1 MGRGSRESSPDS
13 VDSTGRRIRGSSR
26 SRSRSRS
33 RGRRHRSRDRDYRPR
48 RRSSSRSRSRHRSR
62 SRSRSR
68 GRYYDSPSGRREHH
82 DRHGGWGA
90 GFEGLAAAPGLLP
103 GGQWGAPGL
112 AEAAVPGGLP
122 PWRLAE
128 DAGGLLP
135 AALVAPEWGDRQWE
149 DDWGRDS
156 SRSRGRSRGSDG
168 DWEGEREDWGRRSRG
183 SEAATASVFV
193 KGLPDDADEAD
204 VQHLFAAFPNVQ
216 SVKVLR
222 DRLSGNSR
230 GMAFVDFASVD
241 DARVLMESEQRY
253 DLAMGGRRL
262 LLDYSH
268 GAPSR
273 GGGDAGGAAALDW
286 ICDMCSAVNF
296 ARRLECYHC
305 YTARPAN
312 PQRVTADLNE
322 PSNIL
327 KVSGLEPQAS
337 EEALYEMLAAV
348 EPNIVDMRVIK
359 DKYTGAPR
367 GFAFVELASIAE
379 AGKVMMACN
388 GKVLQ
393 GQRTPLRIC
402 YAKAKDRL
410 LGAAA
415 AAQPGEADAAVPGAA
430 LAVAAIRAAAGPA
443 AAAGAS
449 GGRRAAAAGP
459 LGWKP
464 KEFDVAAVLDGSSGG
479 GSSSKQKEQPA
490 AAAAAAGDTAAATA
504 ATQHTSAAPAAG
516 TTPAAAPAAAAAAG
530 PGPSSESAAAAAAAG
545 VDAAT
550 IQALTQAGFEYQ
562 PSSGYWYDAKSG
574 YYYDAKSQLYYHH
587 STSQWYKYDH
597 ATGQY
602 NAVGA
607 EQQQQQQ
614 GQQVQQVEQQPQQP
628 QQQVQQQ
635 PQQQGQQQQ
644 QLPQKPVAAAD
655 KRRRAVIG
663 SAPQY
668 NREGL
673 LAAAALAKE
682 REEEQKRLAAAKA
695 ARERQQQQQNKA
707 AQQKQQQ
714 LMPGKPGIGA
724 LPGTGA
730 APLPSTG
737 AAPLPAAQVVAAGSV
752 QGVVYKSKWAQ
763 RAAQQQG

>member
-33 RGRRHRSRDRDYRPR
+33 RGRRHRSRDRDYRPP

-82 DRHGGWGA
+82 DRHGGWPP

-103 GGQWGAPGL
+103 GGQWGPPGL

-168 DWEGEREDWGRRSRG
+168 DWDGEREEWGRRSRG

-312 PQRVTADLNE
+312 PRRVTADLNE

-337 EEALYEMLAAV
+337 EEALYELLAAV

-367 GFAFVELASIAE
+367 GFAFVELGSIAE

-388 GKVLQ
+388 GK
-393 GQRTPLRIC
+393 
-402 YAKAKDRL
+402 
-410 LGAAA
+410 
-415 AAQPGEADAAVPGAA
+415 
-430 LAVAAIRAAAGPA
+430 
-443 AAAGAS
+443 
-449 GGRRAAAAGP
+449 
-459 LGWKP
+459 
-464 KEFDVAAVLDGSSGG
+464 
-479 GSSSKQKEQPA
+479 
-490 AAAAAAGDTAAATA
+490 
-504 ATQHTSAAPAAG
+504 
-516 TTPAAAPAAAAAAG
+516 
-530 PGPSSESAAAAAAAG
+530 
-545 VDAAT
+545 
-550 IQALTQAGFEYQ
+550 
-562 PSSGYWYDAKSG
+562 
-574 YYYDAKSQLYYHH
+574 
-587 STSQWYKYDH
+587 
-597 ATGQY
+597 
-602 NAVGA
+602 
-607 EQQQQQQ
+607 
-614 GQQVQQVEQQPQQP
+614 
-628 QQQVQQQ
+628 
-635 PQQQGQQQQ
+635 
-644 QLPQKPVAAAD
+644 
-655 KRRRAVIG
+655 
-663 SAPQY
+663 Y

-763 RAAQQQG
+763 RAAQQPG